1 MIWKLISQHPHIIP
15 TTSCHNKMTVA
26 VDIQSVTKTFGEGT
40 AAVDAFGPGDLQV
53 AHGEFVSLLGPSGCG
68 KSTLLLMV
76 AGLLESSSG
85 TITAK
90 EEIVSGPRTDIGIM
104 FQDNTLVPWRSVL
117 GNIELQLELRGLDV
131 DSYASRIQSLLQQVN
146 LVEFADS
153 APYELSG
160 GMQQRAAFC
169 QALIHEPD
177 TLLLDEPLGKLD
189 AMTRESIRRDLQSLW
204 LQKKQTVLLVT
215 HSIEEAVQLSNRV
228 VVISPRPGRIENIFT
243 IDLPWPRGLSIKNSP
258 RFSEYVMEI
267 QLIFQGYGVI

>member
-1 MIWKLISQHPHIIP
+1 
-15 TTSCHNKMTVA
+15 MTIA
-26 VDIQSVTKTFGEGT
+26 VDIQAVTKTFDEGA
-40 AAVDAFGPGDLQV
+40 AAVKAFGPGDLQV
-53 AHGEFVSLLGPSGCG
+53 AAGEFVSLLGPSGCG

-85 TITAK
+85 TITGK
-90 EEIVSGPRTDIGIM
+90 GERVSRPGTDIGSM
-104 FQDNTLVPWRSVL
+104 FQDNALVPWRTVH
-117 GNIELQLELRGLDV
+117 GHIELQLELRDLDV
-131 DSYASRIQSLLQQVN
+131 NSYNDRIQSLLRQVN
-146 LVEFADS
+146 LEDFSDS

-189 AMTRESIRRDLQSLW
+189 AMTREAIRADLQNLW

-228 VVISPRPGRIENIFT
+228 IVISPRPGRIENIFE
-243 IDLPWPRGLSIKNSP
+243 IDLPWPRDLSVKNSP
-258 RFSEYVMEI
+258 RFFEYVMEI
-267 QLIFQGYGVI
+267 QLIFRGYGVI